1 MRIINIIEIVDNN
14 VQGIESFGIH
24 EEQLKEEV
32 VQQAEYAFK
41 LKAVENGIMD
51 DDLESAIENGV
62 YENGTYTV
70 NLVWSYIDE

>member
-14 VQGIESFGIH
+14 VQGIDSFGIH
-24 EEQLKEEV
+24 EEQLKEDV
-32 VQQAEYAFK
+32 VQQAEHAFK